1 MRIHD
6 LAGRPRGAGFAADEH
21 GTIITSHEAVD
32 GLARV
37 VLHAPGERTC
47 VVHAADVVALPDA
60 GLALIR
66 TEGLGLRPLP
76 VTVRDSVPRGSY
88 VRIDACGWREARVL
102 GSAAVTYTATD
113 RFHLVGAALELA
125 IGTDGADALRLGG
138 GAAGGPVVDAAS
150 GVVVAVLGTALLPQC
165 PDPAP
170 PGQVQDPCTHRPAGY
185 AVALRDAAAADP
197 AGPLAALLA
206 RNAATVPAY
215 GGDLNLAGALHL
227 TATSSG
233 CDGPPAP
240 LHEPVERP
248 DVTGEFAAFAT
259 GSARVLGLVGD
270 PGTGRTTELA
280 ALAGRRADGPEPAPT
295 LWLRG
300 ADLCGTDGSVADAVE
315 RALERAGRILE
326 AAGEAPAGDLGNGL
340 GDVSAGRVARLVR
353 DAGRPLLLLLDGPEE
368 MPPALAHRLAR
379 WSEGT
384 EGWLRETGARLVVAC
399 RAEYWEQAG
408 AHFDAGSLHAAG
420 GGGGAGLPGCV
431 RLAGL
436 PEPQASRARTR
447 YGIPEDALSDADAR
461 HPLALRLLSEVRAAL
476 PDAPPPG
483 TPDRVEI
490 FEAHLDLLCLRIA
503 VRLAAA
509 NGLRGSA
516 VRRLAAVVSG
526 QVHEAAR
533 RCLGPGQGGL
543 DTAAFEEVFPW
554 GAPLAER
561 SGMEFSGCTG
571 WASAVL
577 TEGLLVPAGTGYRF
591 AHEEPADWLQGMH
604 LDVDGALMSLVH
616 RHRHRPGAVAR
627 PASVSDRGDPTP
639 TAPRPRP
646 LPVPRHRIGPVI
658 QALLL
663 LGRQRGAAELASRLL
678 ELADAWEECAGA
690 GQPES
695 GAGELPGDA
704 AWWAAR
710 LLGEVLLRV
719 PDASPYLA
727 VLEPLAERGEFG
739 VSFWLRLPLGDADRF
754 ALLRRLVVRDGPPGA
769 AGRCLDAV
777 AELLTADPAA
787 VQPHLVRW
795 FADEHPLLAAPH
807 ATVASAAQALLHT
820 HRHRAIDNLIETLV
834 DCGGACGE
842 GVGEGVGVPGGR
854 AGRVGQA
861 GTCADVPGGRVGA
874 CADVSGLPS
883 GVLADG
889 AGIRGGL
896 LAGGVEAGAGA
907 GAGVLAEGVGGG
919 FLAGRVDGGAGVLD
933 DGAGGGVRADRAGAG
948 AGAGVSTDGT
958 EGGVEVIRVDTPQG
972 SAEARAEALADAL
985 ADHVQRVPGCADPC
999 ADASAD
1005 RADTVV
1011 DDRAGLREG
1020 NPAAG
1025 AEPHADDPG
1034 ARTDVPA
1041 SRVDIRTGSDA
1052 VTARGGVRAAPSAGR
1067 ADARASLDPSAGRA
1081 DARASLDPSAGRV
1094 DARASTCADTPADRV
1109 GTRTESAAPCT
1120 DAVTGR
1126 DGIRVA
1132 PSAGRADEWD
1142 SSAPSAE
1149 PVDARASL
1157 DPSAEPVDAR
1167 ASTCADASADR
1178 VDIRT
1183 GSRST
1188 AAHADATGTGTDAV
1202 TGRDGV
1208 RVDSSAERAD
1218 ASASPDPSAGRAD
1231 SPAFIDPSAEPDD
1244 ARAST
1249 CADASV
1255 ERADAR
1261 ASIDPSAEPA
1271 DTRAHAPVDRA
1282 DPPTARATPRTA
1294 IPLTAP
1300 STPSRTRIA
1309 ARADELLAALVEEE
1323 PSAVCR
1329 AVARWAR
1336 DERGCRRLAAALY
1349 GPRVAPYV
1357 ADGPA
1362 RDLLRHAAFALL
1374 ARGDDVLHGAALAL
1388 LVHDPRTRSRHLPH
1402 ALSRFAAGDPL
1413 LPATAPAAALPTHP
1427 EPVLDAFRTRLLHV
1441 PGPVTD
1447 EILCA
1452 LADVT
1457 APALAHR
1464 VAALVHDLLERR
1476 PEAAGPAAAYVDRR
1490 LDHGSAVRSA
1500 LFPLVTGLLHS
1511 SPARVRAALA
1521 PVLAAPGTPASRG
1534 LRGELFDVLLG
1545 QERDPDVLES
1555 ALRAVARAAGE
1566 YDDDRTRERVHRIG
1580 QLLVRTPEGATRFD
1594 RSLVEAARDN
1604 PRFAARVVAWLGAAP
1619 DAWAAL
1625 VGPSAGRTIER
1636 LARGVRVPAQAP
1648 PRPRP
1653 VDRAGVTPATCSGAS
1668 RDPSAWQS

>member
-76 VTVRDSVPRGSY
+76 VTVRDAVPRGSY

-138 GAAGGPVVDAAS
+138 GAAGGPVVDAVS
-150 GVVVAVLGTALLPQC
+150 GAVVAVLGTALLPQR
-165 PDPAP
+165 PEPAP
-170 PGQVQDPCTHRPAGY
+170 PGQDPCTHRPAGY

-215 GGDLNLAGALHL
+215 GRDLNLAGALHL

-248 DVTGEFAAFAT
+248 DVAAELAAFTT
-259 GSARVLGLVGD
+259 GPARVLGLVGD

-280 ALAGRRADGPEPAPT
+280 ALAGRHARGAEPVPT

-326 AAGEAPAGDLGNGL
+326 AAGEAPADDLADDLGIGL
-340 GDVSAGRVARLVR
+340 GDVSADRVARLVR

-420 GGGGAGLPGCV
+420 DGAGRGAGLPGCV
-431 RLAGL
+431 RLGGL
-436 PEPQASRARTR
+436 PEPQARRARTR
-447 YGIPEDALSDADAR
+447 YGIPEGALSEADAR
-461 HPLALRLLSEVRAAL
+461 HPLALRLLGEVRAAL
-476 PDAPPPG
+476 PDAPSPGTPPPGTSPPGSPPAG
-483 TPDRVEI
+483 TPDRDEI
-490 FEAHLDLLCLRIA
+490 FGAHLDLLCLRIA
-503 VRLAAA
+503 VRIAAA

-554 GAPLAER
+554 GAPVAER

-577 TEGLLVPAGTGYRF
+577 TEGLFVPAGTGYRF

-616 RHRHRPGAVAR
+616 RHRPGVVAR

-639 TAPRPRP
+639 TAPRP

-678 ELADAWEECAGA
+678 ELADALGECAGGGGTGVGA
-690 GQPES
+690 E
-695 GAGELPGDA
+695 AGEAGVGELGVGELAGDA
-704 AWWAAR
+704 GWWAAR

-739 VSFWLRLPLGDADRF
+739 VSFWLRLPLGEADRF

-777 AELLTADPAA
+777 AELLAADPAA

-795 FADEHPLLAAPH
+795 FADERALAAAPH

-834 DCGGACGE
+834 DCGGACGAAL
-842 GVGEGVGVPGGR
+842 GEGAGVSAGR
-854 AGRVGQA
+854 A
-861 GTCADVPGGRVGA
+861 GA
-874 CADVSGLPS
+874 CADAWGLPP
-883 GVLADG
+883 GPLADG
-889 AGIRGGL
+889 ADIR
-896 LAGGVEAGAGA
+896 AGFPSERAEAGAGA
-907 GAGVLAEGVGGG
+907 GALADGVGGG
-919 FLAGRVDGGAGVLD
+919 FPAHGLGGGAGVLD
-933 DGAGGGVRADRAGAG
+933 GGLGGGFPAQRAEAGAGALADGVGGGVRADRVG
-948 AGAGVSTDGT
+948 AGAGVLGGGT
-958 EGGVEVIRVDTPQG
+958 EGGVEASRADTSHG
-972 SAEARAEALADAL
+972 SAEARADALADAL
-985 ADHVQRVPGCADPC
+985 ADHAQRVPADPC

-1005 RADTVV
+1005 RA
-1011 DDRAGLREG
+1011 GMREG
-1020 NPAAG
+1020 NPTFGTEPRAG
-1025 AEPHADDPG
+1025 GP
-1034 ARTDVPA
+1034 
-1041 SRVDIRTGSDA
+1041 
-1052 VTARGGVRAAPSAGR
+1052 
-1067 ADARASLDPSAGRA
+1067 DARSNGPG
-1081 DARASLDPSAGRV
+1081 
-1094 DARASTCADTPADRV
+1094 
-1109 GTRTESAAPCT
+1109 
-1120 DAVTGR
+1120 
-1126 DGIRVA
+1126 
-1132 PSAGRADEWD
+1132 
-1142 SSAPSAE
+1142 
-1149 PVDARASL
+1149 
-1157 DPSAEPVDAR
+1157 
-1167 ASTCADASADR
+1167 DR
-1178 VDIRT
+1178 VDLRT
-1183 GSRST
+1183 GSRSV
-1188 AAHADATGTGTDAV
+1188 ARTDAV

-1208 RVDSSAERAD
+1208 RIE
-1218 ASASPDPSAGRAD
+1218 
-1231 SPAFIDPSAEPDD
+1231 PSAEQAD

-1249 CADASV
+1249 CVDATTDRVDMRTGSCSAARTDAV
-1255 ERADAR
+1255 TGRDGVRIEPSAEQADAR
-1261 ASIDPSAEPA
+1261 A
-1271 DTRAHAPVDRA
+1271 
-1282 DPPTARATPRTA
+1282 
-1294 IPLTAP
+1294 
-1300 STPSRTRIA
+1300 
-1309 ARADELLAALVEEE
+1309 
-1323 PSAVCR
+1323 
-1329 AVARWAR
+1329 
-1336 DERGCRRLAAALY
+1336 
-1349 GPRVAPYV
+1349 
-1357 ADGPA
+1357 
-1362 RDLLRHAAFALL
+1362 
-1374 ARGDDVLHGAALAL
+1374 
-1388 LVHDPRTRSRHLPH
+1388 
-1402 ALSRFAAGDPL
+1402 
-1413 LPATAPAAALPTHP
+1413 
-1427 EPVLDAFRTRLLHV
+1427 
-1441 PGPVTD
+1441 
-1447 EILCA
+1447 
-1452 LADVT
+1452 
-1457 APALAHR
+1457 
-1464 VAALVHDLLERR
+1464 
-1476 PEAAGPAAAYVDRR
+1476 
-1490 LDHGSAVRSA
+1490 
-1500 LFPLVTGLLHS
+1500 
-1511 SPARVRAALA
+1511 
-1521 PVLAAPGTPASRG
+1521 
-1534 LRGELFDVLLG
+1534 
-1545 QERDPDVLES
+1545 
-1555 ALRAVARAAGE
+1555 
-1566 YDDDRTRERVHRIG
+1566 
-1580 QLLVRTPEGATRFD
+1580 
-1594 RSLVEAARDN
+1594 
-1604 PRFAARVVAWLGAAP
+1604 
-1619 DAWAAL
+1619 
-1625 VGPSAGRTIER
+1625 
-1636 LARGVRVPAQAP
+1636 
-1648 PRPRP
+1648 
-1653 VDRAGVTPATCSGAS
+1653 
-1668 RDPSAWQS
+1668 